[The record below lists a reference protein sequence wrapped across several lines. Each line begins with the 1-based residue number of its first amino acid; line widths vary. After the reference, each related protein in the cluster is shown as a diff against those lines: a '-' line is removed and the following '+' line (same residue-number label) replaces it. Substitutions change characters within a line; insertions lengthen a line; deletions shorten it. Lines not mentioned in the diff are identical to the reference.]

1 MPGFNGTG
9 PSGRGPMTGGARG
22 WCNPVGARYAGY
34 RPRGLMRPLFGG
46 YRSFWGLRR
55 PFWGVGRGLFGGR
68 SFGGRGIRGW
78 VGRGRR
84 MW

>member
-9 PSGRGPMTGGARG
+9 PSGGGLMTGGARG

-34 RPRGLMRPLFGG
+34 RPRGLSRPLSRG
-46 YRSFWGLRR
+46 YRSFWGLGRPRR
-55 PFWGVGRGLFGGR
+55 GAGRGLFGSGLR
-68 SFGGRGIRGW
+68 GRGIRGRI
-78 VGRGRR
+78 GRGRR